1 MEKQNYI
8 KYEYIPD
15 VSHIMRRAGYD
26 LDLIG
31 ILRDAEA
38 VKAKKNNS
46 STNCKIRQS
55 QTAAP
60 FTLEVF
66 YYHKNDING

>member
-1 MEKQNYI
+1 MEKQNFA
-8 KYEYIPD
+8 KYEYLPD

-38 VKAKKNNS
+38 VTKINS
-46 STNCKIRQS
+46 STNCKSRQN
-55 QTAAP
+55 QMPPP
-60 FTLEVF
+60 FTLEIF

>member
-1 MEKQNYI
+1 MEKQNFA

-38 VKAKKNNS
+38 VTKINTSK
-46 STNCKIRQS
+46 NCKNRQN
-55 QTAAP
+55 QTAPP
-60 FTLEVF
+60 FTLEIF